1 MGKHWIISSNPDEFD
16 VEKAFKE
23 DNSVEWSRGQYTI
36 SKDDI
41 VYIYISKPI
50 QAIKFK
56 TKVANVVED
65 TMVLKLVKRLNPEKF
80 SLNHLHEHGLNGNVQ
95 GKITISNELLEY
107 IKQQEQDYPLNQ
119 FYTVLQAQERHMN
132 FQT

>member
-1 MGKHWIISSNPDEFD
+1 M
-16 VEKAFKE
+16 
-23 DNSVEWSRGQYTI
+23 
-36 SKDDI
+36 
-41 VYIYISKPI
+41 
-50 QAIKFK
+50 
-56 TKVANVVED
+56 ANVVED